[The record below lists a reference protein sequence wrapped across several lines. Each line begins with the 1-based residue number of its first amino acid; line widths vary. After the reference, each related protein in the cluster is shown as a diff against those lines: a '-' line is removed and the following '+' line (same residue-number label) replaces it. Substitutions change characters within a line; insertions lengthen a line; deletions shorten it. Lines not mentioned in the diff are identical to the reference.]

1 MLETTEVRT
10 DSVRE
15 NWRAMVEEYQK
26 PETGKSVWQIINSF
40 VPFVVLWYLMYLSL
54 DVSYF
59 LTVLLAIPVA
69 GLTFRIFIIQHDCGH
84 GSFFASRK
92 ANDVLGSICGVVTLT
107 PYFYWRKHHAIHH
120 ANSGKLDDA
129 RGIGE
134 IYTMTVQEYAALP
147 WWKRLGYRIYR
158 NPFFLFV
165 LVPTLLFTVM
175 YRFYHPFLAK
185 KWKRE
190 RNSVIWT
197 DLAILALVIVLS
209 LMIGFR
215 QFLLVQIPITIIAST
230 LGVWFFYVQH
240 QFEEAYFAQV
250 GDWEYSDA
258 ALHGSSFFKLPK
270 VVQWFSGNIGFHH
283 IHHLSPRIPNYK
295 LEECHEEN
303 EKLQEVYEISMIS
316 SFRSIPLA
324 LWDEESKELISFRQF
339 KQMQKEKPAQ
349 QKQSILSVYDPTPK
363 PIQNSDS

>member
-1 MLETTEVRT
+1 MCSVAFAYRQVLKSRERHMLETTEVRT

-165 LVPTLLFTVM
+165 LVPTLLFTAQWRLIQGVTSNGKPTCVGKIGLESC
-175 YRFYHPFLAK
+175 PF
-185 KWKRE
+185 
-190 RNSVIWT
+190 
-197 DLAILALVIVLS
+197 
-209 LMIGFR
+209 F
-215 QFLLVQIPITIIAST
+215 P
-230 LGVWFFYVQH
+230 
-240 QFEEAYFAQV
+240 
-250 GDWEYSDA
+250 
-258 ALHGSSFFKLPK
+258 PK
-270 VVQWFSGNIGFHH
+270 SAGQ
-283 IHHLSPRIPNYK
+283 
-295 LEECHEEN
+295 
-303 EKLQEVYEISMIS
+303 LQE
-316 SFRSIPLA
+316 
-324 LWDEESKELISFRQF
+324 
-339 KQMQKEKPAQ
+339 PAGNA
-349 QKQSILSVYDPTPK
+349 SWLC
-363 PIQNSDS
+363 